1 MRKKIVKKQNE
12 IKLPIQNILG
22 FIIPCLVGVVAT
34 VLSSFIFSAILSK
47 SSEIS
52 NIYIF
57 YFIIS
62 IILGGLFCG
71 FISSKILNFKGLFS
85 GLISGT
91 PLSLIVFIIML
102 FFSNGRLN
110 GYSIF
115 VLVIILLSSTIGGI
129 ISANT
134 KRRK

>member
-12 IKLPIQNILG
+12 IKFPIQSILG
-22 FIIPCLVGVVAT
+22 FIIPCFIGLITTIVFS
-34 VLSSFIFSAILSK
+34 LIFSAILSK

-52 NIYIF
+52 NIYIL
-57 YFIIS
+57 YFVIS
-62 IILGGLFCG
+62 IVLGGLFCG

-85 GLISGT
+85 GLISSV
-91 PLSLIVFIIML
+91 PLSLFIYVTML
-102 FFSNGRLN
+102 FFSNGKLSS
-110 GYSIF
+110 YSFI
-115 VLVIILLSSTIGGI
+115 VLPLILLSSTVGGI